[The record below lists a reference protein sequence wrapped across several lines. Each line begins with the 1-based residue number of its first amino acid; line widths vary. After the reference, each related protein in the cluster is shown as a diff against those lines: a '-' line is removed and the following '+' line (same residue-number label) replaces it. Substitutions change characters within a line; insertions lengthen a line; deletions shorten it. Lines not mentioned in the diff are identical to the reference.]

1 MEIVGNIINNDRKEV
16 WDQIVLDVEC
26 YDGPII

>member
-16 WDQIVLDVEC
+16 WDQTVLDVEC